1 MRIEE
6 LKSVLDL
13 AEGGRVDAEGRT
25 DGEGGFDDG
34 RAGGTSGVEGA
45 GAGVSDDVGRLG
57 TTVDG
62 GGGGGALEAM
72 DTEDGTC
79 TLEDKELPQL
89 GFVLSVTP
97 PPLYN
102 VVKKVIVASLVSQ
115 FNVHCLASACS
126 EYRPQN
132 TRTADNKKL
141 P

>member
-6 LKSVLDL
+6 LKSALDL
-13 AEGGRVDAEGRT
+13 AEGGRVDVEGRN
-25 DGEGGFDDG
+25 DGEGGFYDG
-34 RAGGTSGVEGA
+34 RAGGASNIEGA
-45 GAGVSDDVGRLG
+45 GAGVSADVGRLG

-72 DTEDGTC
+72 GTEDGTC
-79 TLEDKELPQL
+79 TLEDKELPLL

-97 PPLYN
+97 SPLYS
-102 VVKKVIVASLVSQ
+102 VVKKVLVASSISH
-115 FNVHCLASACS
+115 FNVHCLDFACS

-132 TRTADNKKL
+132 TRTANTKKL